1 VRSSANGRIPVTG
14 PIPFTPRTKK
24 VLELSLREALALG
37 HHYIGTER
45 VLLALLR
52 EGQGVAGD
60 SAGTGDAL

>member
-1 VRSSANGRIPVTG
+1 
-14 PIPFTPRTKK
+14 
-24 VLELSLREALALG
+24 LALG
-37 HHYIGTER
+37 HHYIGTEH